1 MVGIRAAGWAE
12 DLIFK
17 HGILLS
23 FVVLSMTGDDERKGG
38 EMICTAF
45 MHPLPASIQ
54 GKIF

>member
-17 HGILLS
+17 HGILLP